1 MPLLSGYGR
10 FLWQW
15 KVFREK
21 GARCCHFG
29 VSSTFSI
36 KSKFTISW
44 HDSRQAKW
52 AAGSKEPR
60 PQVRLP
66 IRAATYRSWLC
77 AQPACALSTQQNSG
91 PHGDVGHTAAGD
103 PFKWPP
109 NLSCVGSTSS
119 VRKRHRPTQVLFFQ
133 NYGEDLT
140 LLLCENFAKCKVK
153 WYLSYWSIFLK
164 QMN

>member
-1 MPLLSGYGR
+1 M
-10 FLWQW
+10 
-15 KVFREK
+15 FREK

-52 AAGSKEPR
+52 AARSKGPR

-66 IRAATYRSWLC
+66 IRAATYRSCLC
-77 AQPACALSTQQNSG
+77 AQPACALPRQPNSE
-91 PHGDVGHTAAGD
+91 PHDADVGHTAAGD
-103 PFKWPP
+103 PFKWPA

-133 NYGEDLT
+133 NSGEELT
-140 LLLCENFAKCKVK
+140 LYRRKN
-153 WYLSYWSIFLK
+153 YD
-164 QMN
+164 QMEMQEISWN